1 MNSRMIRII
10 AALIFAVAAGVSYA
24 NGNMFTAA
32 IFGIATVIFVVAT
45 AMGKKETHNSHPQ
58 GE

>member
-1 MNSRMIRII
+1 MIRII

-45 AMGKKETHNSHPQ
+45 AMGKKDTHNSHPQ